1 MSRSLERLKV
11 TRQVGKRVQLRLLVL
26 CAARRHLSNPTS
38 NEASKVTGKGMFIT
52 VVTATFYEAF
62 VIFQGVIG
70 AAMEIK
76 SCSAQG
82 RLEGS
87 YLLEEL
93 ITEMIV
99 YYLFDDEVKLLRCL
113 IEDEDFC
120 QEIAVYLYFTDLFI
134 SLTSRG

>member
-82 RLEGS
+82 RLEDYDKKGKKMFTGRS
-87 YLLEEL
+87 
-93 ITEMIV
+93 MISTSGEA
-99 YYLFDDEVKLLRCL
+99 L
-113 IEDEDFC
+113 
-120 QEIAVYLYFTDLFI
+120 
-134 SLTSRG
+134 SL